1 MSKLTVTIPDDL
13 HQKIREELE
22 RQGITTSQFIEQA
35 ITTFFEKPKG
45 VSNMAT
51 RTLAFQVSE
60 ELLQRIKTF
69 LARYEQIYHRKLSQ
83 KEFLVHLIERE
94 LDEAEKDYERIT
106 TEQAAE
112 ENADV
117 DSGEPDGT
125 EMEVD
130 RDSYLRALLVCLC
143 YQSKRRYK
151 KNTGV
156 TKMRATTQF
165 PEATKRERIAV
176 NTKELQAMLGCGRKT
191 AVDIGEQA
199 GAKIQIGRRV
209 LWNPIVVKEYIAQIS
224 L

>member
-22 RQGITTSQFIEQA
+22 RQGTTTSQFIEQA
-35 ITTFFEKPKG
+35 VTTFFEKPKG

-69 LARYEQIYHRKLSQ
+69 LARYEQIYHHKLSQ
-83 KEFLVHLIERE
+83 KEFLVRIIERE
-94 LDEAEKDYERIT
+94 LDEAEKDYERIM

-112 ENADV
+112 KNADV

-130 RDSYLRALLVCLC
+130 RRRWANPCRLGLRAQSCPHPRHGLVQPLALA
-143 YQSKRRYK
+143 Q
-151 KNTGV
+151 
-156 TKMRATTQF
+156 
-165 PEATKRERIAV
+165 
-176 NTKELQAMLGCGRKT
+176 RK
-191 AVDIGEQA
+191 D
-199 GAKIQIGRRV
+199 R
-209 LWNPIVVKEYIAQIS
+209 
-224 L
+224 

>member
-35 ITTFFEKPKG
+35 VTTFFEKPKG

-83 KEFLVHLIERE
+83 KEFLAHLIERE

-130 RDSYLRALLVCLC
+130 PLHRLRC
-143 YQSKRRYK
+143 RRSAHILRSQQPR
-151 KNTGV
+151 TAAASQRPV
-156 TKMRATTQF
+156 ERARTSNSDFRHAGSSRGFQPHGTAFGADNLSPLASF
-165 PEATKRERIAV
+165 PCRFSV
-176 NTKELQAMLGCGRKT
+176 
-191 AVDIGEQA
+191 
-199 GAKIQIGRRV
+199 
-209 LWNPIVVKEYIAQIS
+209 
-224 L
+224 

>member
-1 MSKLTVTIPDDL
+1 MIHRLRNDHDTRQKLIDKRL
-13 HQKIREELE
+13 
-22 RQGITTSQFIEQA
+22 
-35 ITTFFEKPKG
+35 
-45 VSNMAT
+45 N
-51 RTLAFQVSE
+51 
-60 ELLQRIKTF
+60 
-69 LARYEQIYHRKLSQ
+69 LS
-83 KEFLVHLIERE
+83 R
-94 LDEAEKDYERIT
+94 
-106 TEQAAE
+106 
-112 ENADV
+112 
-117 DSGEPDGT
+117 
-125 EMEVD
+125 
-130 RDSYLRALLVCLC
+130 YLRLSLLGIVIAICVHYWYAC
-143 YQSKRRYK
+143 ATKSNEAME

>member
-1 MSKLTVTIPDDL
+1 MKL
-13 HQKIREELE
+13 
-22 RQGITTSQFIEQA
+22 
-35 ITTFFEKPKG
+35 
-45 VSNMAT
+45 
-51 RTLAFQVSE
+51 
-60 ELLQRIKTF
+60 
-69 LARYEQIYHRKLSQ
+69 
-83 KEFLVHLIERE
+83 
-94 LDEAEKDYERIT
+94 KD
-106 TEQAAE
+106 
-112 ENADV
+112 
-117 DSGEPDGT
+117 
-125 EMEVD
+125 ME
-130 RDSYLRALLVCLC
+130 
-143 YQSKRRYK
+143 

>member
-35 ITTFFEKPKG
+35 VTTFFEKPKG

-94 LDEAEKDYERIT
+94 LDEAEKDYERIA

-130 RDSYLRALLVCLC
+130 LVSPAMQVRVHNPDNLFQGTFLHRNRQTSLEYGYSHCKENQDCSCSL
-143 YQSKRRYK
+143 QRRESVLQNGFSK
-151 KNTGV
+151 
-156 TKMRATTQF
+156 M
-165 PEATKRERIAV
+165 
-176 NTKELQAMLGCGRKT
+176 
-191 AVDIGEQA
+191 
-199 GAKIQIGRRV
+199 V
-209 LWNPIVVKEYIAQIS
+209 LS
-224 L
+224 